1 MNETDLK
8 QIVEQLKELNKKK
21 FKVEVS
27 FGIFWTM
34 GYLFSLGF
42 SPEMLSTFEEATGF
56 WDTIGRV
63 IFTFI
68 LWPISV
74 GEHLNTLLQLIAK

>member
-1 MNETDLK
+1 MNEYDSK

-21 FKVEVS
+21 FKTEVN

-42 SPEMLSTFEEATGF
+42 VPDLFLGIEKMGF
-56 WDTIGRV
+56 WSTISFL
-63 IFTFI
+63 ILSFL

-74 GEHLNTLLQLIAK
+74 GEHLNSLIQLIGK